1 MGLLASV
8 LFGYQLGMGAEST
21 ARVPPKSQV
30 LPAGPHTSS
39 EARWFLLQTL
49 ADKLPWE
56 RVQIAALLTTELASN
71 AARHGSERA
80 GAPIEVK
87 AETRGQQL
95 RVTVH
100 DQGSG
105 FDPVSVIQGTRTT
118 GLKLV
123 DKLSKDWGVDRPN
136 RGTDVWFEI

>member
-1 MGLLASV
+1 V
-8 LFGYQLGMGAEST
+8 
-21 ARVPPKSQV
+21 
-30 LPAGPHTSS
+30 
-39 EARWFLLQTL
+39 
-49 ADKLPWE
+49 
-56 RVQIAALLTTELASN
+56 AALLTTELASN
-71 AARHGSERA
+71 AVRHGSQGV

-87 AETRGQQL
+87 AETRGEQV

-105 FDPVSVIQGTRTT
+105 FDPVSVIEHSQHT

-123 DKLSKDWGVDRPN
+123 DRLSTSWGVDRPG

>member
-1 MGLLASV
+1 
-8 LFGYQLGMGAEST
+8 MGAG
-21 ARVPPKSQV
+21 VPPKSQT
-30 LPAGPHTSS
+30 LPAGPHTST

-49 ADKLPWE
+49 GDTLPWE
-56 RVQIAALLTTELASN
+56 RVQVAALLTTELASN
-71 AARHGSERA
+71 AVRHGSQGA

-87 AETRGQQL
+87 AETRGEQV

-105 FDPVSVIQGTRTT
+105 FDPVSVIEHSQHT

-123 DKLSKDWGVDRPN
+123 DRLSTSWGVDRPG

>member
-1 MGLLASV
+1 MGGRS
-8 LFGYQLGMGAEST
+8 
-21 ARVPPKSQV
+21 ARVPPKSQT
-30 LPAGPHTSS
+30 LPAGPRTST

-49 ADKLPWE
+49 GDALPWE
-56 RVQIAALLTTELASN
+56 KVQVAALLTTELASN
-71 AARHGSERA
+71 AARHGSQDV

-87 AETRGQQL
+87 AEARGEQV

-100 DQGSG
+100 DQGPG
-105 FDPVSVIQGTRTT
+105 FDPVSVIEQTKHT

-123 DKLSKDWGVDRPN
+123 DRLSTNWGVDRPG